1 MFFVTKALIEKS
13 AHMKLARVARATPTD
28 FFRTA
33 GSVFDDLYEKSLK
46 TYPPFVKSRFPLEV
60 G

>member
-13 AHMKLARVARATPTD
+13 AHMKLARVARATPTE

-33 GSVFDDLYEKSLK
+33 GMCRCQHIQAPATYRCDSNIDL
-46 TYPPFVKSRFPLEV
+46 
-60 G
+60 